1 MTTVFGGRGDQAE
14 TLRTRLAEA
23 EEMLRAIRQGE
34 IDALVVEGA
43 DGAQIYTLHSAE
55 EPYRALVE
63 QMPEGAVVL
72 TTGGDILF
80 ANTGFAALVGE
91 PLQSVTGT
99 RFGRFVHP
107 ADRDAVDRLLESG
120 SGRDRCRLIGPN
132 AARPEVSLS
141 LTTTTSARADRRNLI
156 VTDLAALL
164 AIPRKRETAK
174 RDPETREPAGV
185 PVLRA
190 HGVKRRR
197 VILIENSG
205 EAREILRTM
214 LEFAGHVVY
223 DAPDAATGLEL
234 LETVRPHVAIVDV
247 GPQSV
252 DGDQVGRRLRE
263 SPQGKDMLLL
273 ALNGGGAPG
282 GRPQP
287 LKNGF
292 DYHLMNPLDPDY
304 LARLIGHVVP
314 ES

>member
-1 MTTVFGGRGDQAE
+1 MTTSSLDPGEHAD
-14 TLRTRLAEA
+14 TLRARLADA
-23 EEMLRAIRQGE
+23 EEMLWAIRQGE

-43 DGAQIYTLHSAE
+43 AGAQIYTLHSAE

-63 QMPEGAVVL
+63 QMHEGAVVL
-72 TTGGDILF
+72 TTFGDILY
-80 ANTGFAALVGE
+80 ANAGFAALVGE
-91 PLQSVTGT
+91 SLESISGT

-107 ADRDAVDRLLESG
+107 TDRDAVERLLESG
-120 SGRDRCRLIGPN
+120 SGRNRCRLR
-132 AARPEVSLS
+132 AAGAASREVSLS
-141 LTTTTSARADRRNLI
+141 LSTTKSARADRRNLI
-156 VTDLAALL
+156 VTDLSALL
-164 AIPRKRETAK
+164 GIQTRQAAADPPDLVVPRER
-174 RDPETREPAGV
+174 R
-185 PVLRA
+185 
-190 HGVKRRR
+190 VKPRR

-205 EAREILRTM
+205 EAREILHMM
-214 LEFAGHVVY
+214 LELAGHVVY

-273 ALNGGGAPG
+273 ALNGGGGPG
-282 GRPQP
+282 GRPQL